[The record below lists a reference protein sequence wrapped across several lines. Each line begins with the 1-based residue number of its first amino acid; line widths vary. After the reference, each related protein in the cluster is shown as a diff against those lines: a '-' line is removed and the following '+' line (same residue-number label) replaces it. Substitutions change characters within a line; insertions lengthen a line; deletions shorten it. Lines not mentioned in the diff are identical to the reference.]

1 MKLDWGLLILRV
13 GVGLLMAGHGLGK
26 VMDLFGGKAADFPD
40 PIGVGPVA
48 SLALAAFA
56 EFLCA
61 LLVVFGIK
69 TRWAA
74 IPPVITML
82 VAVLIIHANDPFDQ
96 KEHPLL
102 FAIPFLALA
111 FTGAGR
117 FSVDAWLERR
127 RGRR

>member
-1 MKLDWGLLILRV
+1 MKLDWGLLILRI

-26 VMDLFGGKAADFPD
+26 VMDLFGGKAANFPD
-40 PIGVGPVA
+40 PIGIGPAA

-56 EFLCA
+56 EFVCA
-61 LLVVFGIK
+61 LLVVFGFK

-74 IPPVITML
+74 IPVVITML
-82 VAVLIIHANDPFDQ
+82 VAALVFHASDPFEQ

-117 FSVDAWLERR
+117 FSVDDWLAR
-127 RGRR
+127 RGSRR